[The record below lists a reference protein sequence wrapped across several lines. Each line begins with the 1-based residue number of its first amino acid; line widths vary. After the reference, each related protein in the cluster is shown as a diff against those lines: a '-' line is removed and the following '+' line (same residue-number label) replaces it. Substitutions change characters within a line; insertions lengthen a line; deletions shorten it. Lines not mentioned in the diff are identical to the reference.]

1 MLLKSKINFISDP
14 TSAWLTTYPTV
25 SNISMAKLKCNFI
38 WFILIVWFFLMI
50 WFMKVGSMGLYSIVH
65 FDPNEPNQCYLLKLM
80 FFSLNQSIN

>member
-1 MLLKSKINFISDP
+1 MLRKSKINFISDP

-50 WFMKVGSMGLYSIVH
+50 WFIWFMEVGSMGLYSIVH

-80 FFSLNQSIN
+80 FFH